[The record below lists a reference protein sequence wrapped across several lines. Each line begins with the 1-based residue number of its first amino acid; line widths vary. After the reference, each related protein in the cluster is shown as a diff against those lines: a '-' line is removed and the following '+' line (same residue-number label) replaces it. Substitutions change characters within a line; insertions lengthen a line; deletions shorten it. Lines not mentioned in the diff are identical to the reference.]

1 MYVCN
6 TSICQMNAYTRYI
19 EVVYSNL
26 CYEAFHVFLKK
37 KDQQNICLMYMYM
50 SYMSGIYFSSQMPQT
65 LQNASF
71 PYMLIS

>member
-1 MYVCN
+1 
-6 TSICQMNAYTRYI
+6 MNAYTRYI

-50 SYMSGIYFSSQMPQT
+50 S
-65 LQNASF
+65 
-71 PYMLIS
+71 